1 MLKKKIIKSTLS
13 LLFVGFI
20 TKILSTLGRIATART
35 IGQEGMGIY
44 MLVMPAAVFFINVIQ
59 LSLPTCIN
67 KLIAQNPSKSKNII
81 ITSSIISLIINSI
94 FMIFII
100 SFAPFIATNILKN
113 EKTLFAINALAL
125 LIPLISL
132 GGLIKGYYAGIGK
145 IEITAYSQI
154 SEEVARIGFILL
166 FGGYF
171 VKGGE
176 MYGAYAAILSLCIG
190 EVFSLTHMIMSLKNL
205 KNKTKKLFL
214 GIINEQNLETK
225 DILNMSLPLT
235 GGKLIGSIAY
245 MLEPIIITNVL
256 LKTGMSNDAITLQY
270 GILSGYAMPL
280 LLMPGFFANAFGRVL
295 LQPMTSAITKNN
307 KKEAK
312 KLFTSL
318 SITSL
323 LIGAFFSIIM
333 FIFPNQLMTILY
345 GTSDGANYVRIF
357 AIPFVL
363 YYLESPFISAMTA
376 LGKTK
381 QIMFYD
387 VITSFS
393 ETELCS
399 RLLTCRVTLLHLED
413 EFLMIPLQN
422 TLTHPILPRLKRVR
436 TFLLSILQKT
446 NVKKC

>member
-1 MLKKKIIKSTLS
+1 MLKNKIVKSTLS

-20 TKILSTLGRIATART
+20 TKVLSTLGRISTART
-35 IGQEGMGIY
+35 IGQESMGIY
-44 MLVMPAAVFFINVIQ
+44 MLVMPTAVFFINIIQ

-67 KLIAQNPSKSKNII
+67 KLIAQNPNKTKNII
-81 ITSSIISLIINSI
+81 ITSSILSLIINSI
-94 FMIFII
+94 FMILII

-113 EKTLFAINALAL
+113 EKTLYAINALAL

-154 SEEVARIGFILL
+154 SEEIARIAFILL

-171 VKGGE
+171 LKGGE
-176 MYGAYAAILSLCIG
+176 MYGAYAAILSLCAG
-190 EVFSLTHMIMSLKNL
+190 EVFSLTHMIIALKNL
-205 KNKTKKLFL
+205 KMKTKKLFF
-214 GIINEQNLETK
+214 GILNEEHLETK
-225 DILNMSLPLT
+225 DILNMALPLT
-235 GGKLIGSIAY
+235 GGKFIGSIAY

-256 LKTGMSNDAITLQY
+256 LKAGMSNDMITLEY

-295 LQPMTSAITKNN
+295 LQPMTTAISNNN

-318 SITSL
+318 SLSSL
-323 LIGAFFSIIM
+323 IVGTVFSIIM

-345 GTSDGANYVRIF
+345 GNTDGSIYVRLF
-357 AIPFVL
+357 SIPFIL

-387 VITSFS
+387 VLASAFRILLLFILLPTLKMFGVALATSISFITVVVIFGVII
-393 ETELCS
+393 TKEL
-399 RLLTCRVTLLHLED
+399 
-413 EFLMIPLQN
+413 N
-422 TLTHPILPRLKRVR
+422 
-436 TFLLSILQKT
+436 
-446 NVKKC
+446 KKNI

>member
-20 TKILSTLGRIATART
+20 TKILSTIGRIVTART
-35 IGQEGMGIY
+35 IGQESMGIY

-67 KLIAQNPSKSKNII
+67 KLIAQNPHKTKNII
-81 ITSSIISLIINSI
+81 ISSSIISLIVNSI
-94 FMIFII
+94 FMIMII
-100 SFAPFIATNILKN
+100 SFSPFIANNILKN
-113 EKTLFAINALAL
+113 DKTILAINALAL

-132 GGLIKGYYAGIGK
+132 GGLLKGYYSGIGK

-154 SEEVARIGFILL
+154 SEEIARIAFILL
-166 FGGYF
+166 LGSYF
-171 VKGGE
+171 IKGGE
-176 MYGAYAAILSLCIG
+176 MYGAYAAILSLCMG
-190 EVFSLTHMIMSLKNL
+190 EVFSLTHMIVSLKNL
-205 KNKTKKLFL
+205 KTKTKALLL
-214 GIINEQNLETK
+214 GIVNEESLETK

-256 LKTGMSNDAITLQY
+256 LKTGMSNDAITLEY

-295 LQPMTSAITKNN
+295 LQPMTSAITKGN

-312 KLFTSL
+312 KLFYSLSLTSL
-318 SITSL
+318 V
-323 LIGAFFSIIM
+323 IGTIFSIAM
-333 FIFPNQLMTILY
+333 FIFPVQLMNILY
-345 GTSDGANYVRIF
+345 GSSDGANYVRIF
-357 AIPFVL
+357 AIPFIL

-387 VITSFS
+387 VLTSSIRIGLLFILLPSMKMIGVAVATSASFITLVIIFGAIIFK
-393 ETELCS
+393 ELKID
-399 RLLTCRVTLLHLED
+399 RENR
-413 EFLMIPLQN
+413 I
-422 TLTHPILPRLKRVR
+422 
-436 TFLLSILQKT
+436 
-446 NVKKC
+446 

>member
-20 TKILSTLGRIATART
+20 TKILSTLGRISTART
-35 IGQEGMGIY
+35 IGQESMGIY
-44 MLVMPAAVFFINVIQ
+44 MLVMPTAVFFINIIQ

-67 KLIAQNPSKSKNII
+67 KLIAQNPSKTKNII
-81 ITSSIISLIINSI
+81 ITSSIISLIVNSI
-94 FMIFII
+94 FMILII
-100 SFAPFIATNILKN
+100 SFAPFIATSILKN
-113 EKTLFAINALAL
+113 EKTLYAINALAL

-154 SEEVARIGFILL
+154 SEEIARIAFILL

-171 VKGGE
+171 LKGGE

-190 EVFSLTHMIMSLKNL
+190 EVFSLTHMIIALKNL
-205 KNKTKKLFL
+205 KTKTKKLFF
-214 GIINEQNLETK
+214 GILNEEHLETK
-225 DILNMSLPLT
+225 DILCMSLPLT
-235 GGKLIGSIAY
+235 GGKFIGSIAY

-256 LKTGMSNDAITLQY
+256 LNIGMSNDLITLEY

-295 LQPMTSAITKNN
+295 LQPMTTAIANDN

-318 SITSL
+318 SFISL
-323 LIGAFFSIIM
+323 LVGAIFSIIM
-333 FIFPNQLMTILY
+333 FIFPSQLMTLLY
-345 GTSDGANYVRIF
+345 GNSDGAIYVRLF
-357 AIPFVL
+357 SIPFIL

-387 VITSFS
+387 VLASALRILLLFILLPSLKMFGVALATSISFIMVVIIFGIIITK
-393 ETELCS
+393 EL
-399 RLLTCRVTLLHLED
+399 
-413 EFLMIPLQN
+413 N
-422 TLTHPILPRLKRVR
+422 K
-436 TFLLSILQKT
+436 KT
-446 NVKKC
+446 I